1 MRYMMMVKADKD
13 YEAGRPPSP
22 ELMAAIGKLSEEMA
36 RSGRLVDQGGLLPS
50 SQGARVQVSGGK
62 IKVLDGPF
70 SEAKELVGGYAIFD
84 LETREE
90 AIELASQFMKLHAD
104 VLGPS
109 YVGEVEVRPMF
120 GPEDFA

>member
-22 ELMAAIGKLSEEMA
+22 ELLAAIGKLSEEMA
-36 RSGRLVDQGGLLPS
+36 RSGRLVDQGGLRPS
-50 SQGARVQVSGGK
+50 SHGAKVQVSGGK

-70 SEAKELVGGYAIFD
+70 SEAKELIGGYAIFE
-84 LETREE
+84 LASREE
-90 AIELASQFMKLHAD
+90 AIELARQFMKLHAD
-104 VLGPS
+104 VLGPAFE
-109 YVGEVEVRPMF
+109 GEVEVRPMF